1 MSQLLSP
8 YKLGTLELSN
18 RVVMAPLTRGRAG
31 TSRLPNDYMRQYY
44 EMRASAGLIIAEASA
59 VSPQGYGWFGGP
71 GLYTQEHAEGWK
83 HVTEA
88 VHKKGGKIFVQLW
101 HMGRQSHPSF
111 HETNEIVAPS
121 AIKIP
126 GDGHVRDA
134 HDQPVP
140 YATPRALTTEEVEAL
155 PEQYKHSARIAK
167 ESGFDGVEIHCAN
180 GYLLDTFLQS
190 STNLRTDKYGGS
202 PENRVRILHE
212 IITAIAE
219 VFPHDRIG
227 VRIAPNGVFGGMGS
241 ADNDTFFPF
250 LAKEIAKYGLAYLH
264 VMDGLGFGFHNLC
277 KPVTLFDIKKEFPGP
292 IIGNITYTKDTAEG
306 ALRTGAVDLIA
317 FGRAYLSNP
326 DLVERFKNNLPLA
339 EDAPF
344 AHWYGHD
351 ADPSKTLE
359 GYLTYGPAKLE

>member
-126 GDGHVRDA
+126 GDGH
-134 HDQPVP
+134 
-140 YATPRALTTEEVEAL
+140 
-155 PEQYKHSARIAK
+155 
-167 ESGFDGVEIHCAN
+167 
-180 GYLLDTFLQS
+180 
-190 STNLRTDKYGGS
+190 
-202 PENRVRILHE
+202 
-212 IITAIAE
+212 
-219 VFPHDRIG
+219 
-227 VRIAPNGVFGGMGS
+227 
-241 ADNDTFFPF
+241 
-250 LAKEIAKYGLAYLH
+250 
-264 VMDGLGFGFHNLC
+264 
-277 KPVTLFDIKKEFPGP
+277 
-292 IIGNITYTKDTAEG
+292 
-306 ALRTGAVDLIA
+306 
-317 FGRAYLSNP
+317 
-326 DLVERFKNNLPLA
+326 
-339 EDAPF
+339 
-344 AHWYGHD
+344 
-351 ADPSKTLE
+351 
-359 GYLTYGPAKLE
+359 